1 MIHKQK
7 THFKHKNIALTL
19 QSISPD
25 ILFIADIQILLGT
38 KYGQFNSNASAGT
51 IHMVDE
57 KSTNGLFVGEEET
70 SRDSLNQGSTL

>member
-38 KYGQFNSNASAGT
+38 KNGQFDLDASAGT
-51 IHMVDE
+51 IHMGDE
-57 KSTNGLFVGEEET
+57 KSTDWL
-70 SRDSLNQGSTL
+70 LKK